1 MSKPIVVL
9 VVLFGLIGG
18 YFVLTAVL
26 NNLDTN
32 KKTERLANSGKKLD
46 ELEQQFKQTN
56 LDIQTFRDE
65 YCWRTTEK
73 YSNGSLY
80 CEQRLLAIGL
90 DKTTDVQIQE
100 SSELL
105 PIVEKLFE
113 KEFYSESFRVYK
125 TTGYIRQ
132 SATLS
137 PYSKNS
143 AKCTLVY
150 NALDE
155 SRTVDEL
162 SRNVYVIDITCNEY
176 IKTTNI
182 YPTTM
187 DTSWES
193 YITSKE

>member
-18 YFVLTAVL
+18 YFVVTAVL
-26 NNLDTN
+26 NNFDTN

-113 KEFYSESFRVYK
+113 KEFYNESYAVFSEN
-125 TTGYIRQ
+125 GYIIKRQ
-132 SATLS
+132 LLDDSNGQTS
-137 PYSKNS
+137 RCVMNFS
-143 AKCTLVY
+143 
-150 NALDE
+150 ALDD
-155 SRTVDEL
+155 SRTQSEL
-162 SRNVYVIDITCNEY
+162 SRNRYVIDITCNEY